1 MKAFKII
8 MNILGIIAASFLS
21 IFLIASLVTIPVVS
35 AGSSFFSGKNVYKLL
50 VGLDYTDIV
59 ESGMNNEEGT
69 FLNKVMDT
77 DMAQEI
83 IEMCAD
89 NIFSV
94 MEGNENAITEED
106 IKEVFLNHKDEFQ
119 DILKSY
125 ADDSIPLTEEILEEM
140 TKEAMDEYAVVVA
153 DMMPTPDDIGIDSET
168 LNFISNLRSG
178 TYFWIVFAVAAA
190 LTVLVMLCQVMRF
203 KGFMWIGIDY
213 VLAALFSLVL
223 SFWVKVID
231 LGRLLGEVGLGADLL
246 ATITDI
252 LSAEMLKVSGIMGAL
267 GIVFIVVFIV
277 GRKLMKK

>member
-21 IFLIASLVTIPVVS
+21 IFLIASLVAIPVVS

-59 ESGMNNEEGT
+59 DSGLDNEEGT
-69 FLNKVMDT
+69 FINQVMDT

-94 MEGNENAITEED
+94 MEGNENTVTEED
-106 IKEVFLNHKDEFQ
+106 IKEVFMNHKDEFQ

-140 TKEAMDEYAVVVA
+140 TKEAMDEYAIVVA
-153 DMMPTPDDIGIDSET
+153 NMMPTPEDIGIDSET
-168 LNFISNLRSG
+168 LNFILNLRNG
-178 TYFWIVFAVAAA
+178 TYFWIVFAMAAT

-203 KGFMWIGIDY
+203 KGFMWIGVDY

-231 LGRLLGEVGLGADLL
+231 LGRLIGEFGAEADLL
-246 ATITDI
+246 ATISDI
-252 LSAEMLKVSGIMGAL
+252 ISAEMLKVSGIMGVL

>member
-21 IFLIASLVTIPVVS
+21 IFLIASLVAIPVVS

-59 ESGMNNEEGT
+59 DSGLDNEEGT
-69 FLNKVMDT
+69 FINQVMDT

-94 MEGNENAITEED
+94 MEGNENTVTEED
-106 IKEVFLNHKDEFQ
+106 IKEVFMNHKDEFQ

-140 TKEAMDEYAVVVA
+140 TKEAMDEYAIVVA
-153 DMMPTPDDIGIDSET
+153 NMMPTPEDIGIDSET
-168 LNFISNLRSG
+168 LNFISNLRNG
-178 TYFWIVFAVAAA
+178 TYFWIVFAMAAT

-203 KGFMWIGIDY
+203 KGFMWIGVDY

-231 LGRLLGEVGLGADLL
+231 LGRLIGEFGAEADLL
-246 ATITDI
+246 ATISDI
-252 LSAEMLKVSGIMGAL
+252 ISAEMLKVSGIMGVL

>member
-1 MKAFKII
+1 MW
-8 MNILGIIAASFLS
+8 
-21 IFLIASLVTIPVVS
+21 
-35 AGSSFFSGKNVYKLL
+35 

-59 ESGMNNEEGT
+59 DSGLDNEEGT
-69 FLNKVMDT
+69 FINQVMDT

-94 MEGNENAITEED
+94 MEGNENTVTEED
-106 IKEVFLNHKDEFQ
+106 IKEVFMNHKDEFQ

-140 TKEAMDEYAVVVA
+140 TKEAMDEYAIVVA
-153 DMMPTPDDIGIDSET
+153 NMMPTPEDIGIDSET
-168 LNFISNLRSG
+168 LNFISNLRNG
-178 TYFWIVFAVAAA
+178 TYFWIVFAMAAT

-203 KGFMWIGIDY
+203 KGFMWIGVDY

-231 LGRLLGEVGLGADLL
+231 LGRLIGEFGAEADLI
-246 ATITDI
+246 ATISDI
-252 LSAEMLKVSGIMGAL
+252 ISAEMLKVSGIMGVL